1 MAEMTHMAR
10 TKKERKEA
18 NKIKDPGGETYPWGL
33 RVRLGHEEMSKLGM
47 DSMPKVGDKVHLQS
61 HAHVVSASEHHHE
74 GDEEPNRSV
83 ELELRHMAVGKAKE
97 GEIEDPT
104 ADGMKN
110 AMDAALSKPKVS
122 AKKSAKRVA
131 DKDHDGE

>member
-1 MAEMTHMAR
+1 MTHMAR

-18 NKIKDPGGETYPWGL
+18 MKPKGLDGDTYPYGL

-47 DSMPKVGDKVHLQS
+47 DTMPKVGDKVHLQS

-83 ELELRHMAVGKAKE
+83 ELELRHMAVGKPKE
-97 GEIEDPT
+97 GEVANPT

-110 AMDAALSKPKVS
+110 AMDAALSKPAKGKA
-122 AKKSAKRVA
+122 AKKVVDTDNDER
-131 DKDHDGE
+131 